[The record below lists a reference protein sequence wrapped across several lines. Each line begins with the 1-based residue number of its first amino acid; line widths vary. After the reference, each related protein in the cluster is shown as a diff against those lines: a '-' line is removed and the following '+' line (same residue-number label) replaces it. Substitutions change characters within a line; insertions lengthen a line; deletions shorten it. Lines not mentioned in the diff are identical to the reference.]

1 MLAAS
6 KLVANL
12 RAPDLD
18 AAVAF
23 YEGRLGLPLEERR
36 ELMPGHG
43 EVIFGVGGGSIC
55 IEQGEPIPNP
65 GTPVALFVEDLDETI
80 TGLRERGVTPEEY
93 DLPHLKTVNGI
104 VEIGPIRAAWLKDP
118 AGNTIGLLSRAA
130 VPAA

>member
-43 EVIFGVGGGSIC
+43 EVIFAVGGGSIC
-55 IEQGEPIPNP
+55 IEQGEPVPNP
-65 GTPVALFVEDLDETI
+65 GTPVALFVEDIEGTI
-80 TGLRERGVTPEEY
+80 AELRERGVTPEEY
-93 DLPHLKTVNGI
+93 DLPHLKTVDGI
-104 VEIGPIRAAWLKDP
+104 VEVGPIRAAWLKDP
-118 AGNTIGLLSRAA
+118 AGNTIGLMSRAA
-130 VPAA
+130 VPAS